1 MKIMAPERELPVE
14 SQPNALPD
22 EIDPEKYI
30 IGTYYVGAPLGLP
43 IKDLAEIAAIEQS
56 TGTWILVPGETPQMR
71 KKHVAK
77 VIGIYEGPYPE
88 YSQPRDVTHRHY
100 IIQVAFPWINFGQQI
115 PMLLST
121 VVGNISM
128 GGRVKLLDLRFPK
141 SWLKGFQGPK
151 FGIKGIFKTLGVK
164 QGRPLLN
171 VMIKPCT
178 GYDAKTGANLLYM
191 AAVGG
196 ADVVKDDELIADPVF
211 NCITERLPL
220 YMEAID
226 KANAEKGEKTL
237 YTVNI
242 TDRIPKLM
250 KNAEA
255 AIEHGANA
263 LMINYLAVGY
273 SAVRQ
278 VTEDPSINVPILG
291 HMDIAG
297 ALSYSPITGISTQLV
312 IGKLPRLSGVD
323 IGVYPAPYGKA
334 PLLKQRYI
342 EMARAMAYPLQNI
355 KPTMP
360 MPSGGITPGHVPMV
374 IEDLGVNVMI
384 GTGGGVHA
392 FPEEHGGPPAGA
404 RAFRL
409 AINASV
415 QGISLKEYA
424 QDHPELKVALEQW
437 GAARTGFDL

>member
-1 MKIMAPERELPVE
+1 MPRKDELPPE

-22 EIDPEKYI
+22 EIDMEKYV
-30 IGTYYVGAPLGLP
+30 IGTYYVGLPLGLP
-43 IKDLAEIAAIEQS
+43 IKDVAEMAAVEQS

-141 SWLKGFQGPK
+141 SWLKAFKGPK
-151 FGIKGIFKTLGVK
+151 FGLEGIYKLLGVK
-164 QGRPLLN
+164 GRPLLN
-171 VMIKPCT
+171 AMIKPCT
-178 GYDAKTGANLLYM
+178 GYDAKTGARLLYL

-196 ADVVKDDELIADPVF
+196 ADVVKDDELIADPPF
-211 NCITERLPL
+211 NRITERLPL

-226 KANAEKGEKTL
+226 RAKAEKGEKTL

-250 KNAEA
+250 ENAEA
-255 AIEHGANA
+255 ALEHGANA
-263 LMINYLAVGY
+263 LMVNYLAVGY

-278 VTEDPSINVPILG
+278 LAEDPSINVPILG

-297 ALSYSPITGISTQLV
+297 ALSYSPITGIATHLV
-312 IGKLPRLSGVD
+312 IGKLPRIVGID
-323 IGVYPAPYGKA
+323 IGVFPAPYGKA
-334 PLLKQRYI
+334 PLLKDRFLD
-342 EMARAMAYPLQNI
+342 MHRAMRMPLQHI

-374 IEDLGVNVMI
+374 INDLGLEVMI
-384 GTGGGVHA
+384 GAGGGIHA
-392 FPEEHGGPPAGA
+392 FPEEYGGPPAGA
-404 RAFRL
+404 RAFRQ
-409 AINASV
+409 AIDACV
-415 QGISLKEYA
+415 KGIPLKEYA
-424 QDHPELKVALEQW
+424 EDHPELKVALEKW
-437 GAARTGFDL
+437 GTGKTGFEM